1 MSKRQVLMVL
11 GIWVMVFLFLG
22 VPSMWHK
29 ILAILTGLIIVLV
42 TISLRPETPVIKAQP
57 ENKPFN

>member
-1 MSKRQVLMVL
+1 MVL